1 MVYSGHTGHAS
12 DHHRW
17 AVAADVH
24 GKNHHLD
31 GSFANHVRSMRL
43 VTPEGTFRVSPHEEP
58 ELFWATMGA
67 MGLTGVVSS
76 VELNLTRLEPTR

>member
-1 MVYSGHTGHAS
+1 MPVTPGTRQVTIGG
-12 DHHRW
+12 

-43 VTPEGTFRVSPHEEP
+43 VTPEGTLRVSPDEEP
-58 ELFWATMGA
+58 ELFGRRWAQWG
-67 MGLTGVVSS
+67 
-76 VELNLTRLEPTR
+76 